1 MKNVFRLTALVVAAG
16 LVPAAAS
23 AQKVY
28 RCGSTYSQTP
38 CPDAVT
44 VDAADE
50 RTKAQK
56 SDAQRATVRDAKTAL
71 ALEKTR
77 LKEEKEAAEAR
88 KAADKRAAAKKPD
101 ASASASKDG
110 GKKSHSKNKDP
121 AYFTAKV
128 PPDAK

>member
-1 MKNVFRLTALVVAAG
+1 MKNVLSLIAFVMAAC
-16 LVPAAAS
+16 LMPPAAS

-28 RCGSTYSQTP
+28 RCGSAYSQTP
-38 CPDAVT
+38 CPEAVT

-50 RTKAQK
+50 RTRAQK
-56 SDAQRATVRDAKTAL
+56 SDAQRAAARDAKTAL

-77 LKEEKEAAEAR
+77 LREEKEAVEAR

-101 ASASASKDG
+101 AYASASQDG
-110 GKKSHSKNKDP
+110 GKRSHSKGKDP